1 MKLGQK
7 SVKNLV
13 GFLEDLK
20 TPKFH
25 SEINWPLEE
34 EVSRERSSKPRQFKN
49 DTHTS
54 IIMSTL
60 QKVTDYKRSQ
70 NTNTYLHKCI
80 SRQSV
85 VIQGVPYAR
94 IISKTSISWFSKN
107 GKIIEFYYFA
117 RKNTMKQLSNAG
129 DLSFGRISKF
139 FTMVEISGR
148 KFWNICTF
156 KWIN

>member
-1 MKLGQK
+1 M
-7 SVKNLV
+7 SNIDVK
-13 GFLEDLK
+13 
-20 TPKFH
+20 
-25 SEINWPLEE
+25 E

-85 VIQGVPYAR
+85 VIQGVPY
-94 IISKTSISWFSKN
+94 KGLFQKHQVLN
-107 GKIIEFYYFA
+107 
-117 RKNTMKQLSNAG
+117 
-129 DLSFGRISKF
+129 
-139 FTMVEISGR
+139 
-148 KFWNICTF
+148 
-156 KWIN
+156 

>member
-1 MKLGQK
+1 MKLKCPLLLNMPSKKNQQK
-7 SVKNLV
+7 YW
-13 GFLEDLK
+13 FFY
-20 TPKFH
+20 P
-25 SEINWPLEE
+25 SEPFTFKHFNVRHPVEE

-94 IISKTSISWFSKN
+94 IISKTSIS
-107 GKIIEFYYFA
+107 
-117 RKNTMKQLSNAG
+117 
-129 DLSFGRISKF
+129 
-139 FTMVEISGR
+139 
-148 KFWNICTF
+148 
-156 KWIN
+156 

>member
-1 MKLGQK
+1 MDGLQW
-7 SVKNLV
+7 L
-13 GFLEDLK
+13 
-20 TPKFH
+20 PA
-25 SEINWPLEE
+25 PLEMKMSVYFFSWHPLFMAIQTLSCFKCLERSIHILSNKQLLKCIIVSSIDVKE

-94 IISKTSISWFSKN
+94 IISKTSIS
-107 GKIIEFYYFA
+107 
-117 RKNTMKQLSNAG
+117 
-129 DLSFGRISKF
+129 
-139 FTMVEISGR
+139 
-148 KFWNICTF
+148 
-156 KWIN
+156 

>member
-1 MKLGQK
+1 MHHRI
-7 SVKNLV
+7 V
-13 GFLEDLK
+13 E
-20 TPKFH
+20 
-25 SEINWPLEE
+25 EE

-94 IISKTSISWFSKN
+94 IISKTSIS
-107 GKIIEFYYFA
+107 
-117 RKNTMKQLSNAG
+117 
-129 DLSFGRISKF
+129 
-139 FTMVEISGR
+139 
-148 KFWNICTF
+148 
-156 KWIN
+156 